1 MSLSMSISGAG
12 RALSTI
18 CRPVSPRG
26 LNTSGLQKF
35 SHMCPISFP
44 SSHQWRL
51 SSWEVCSV
59 VRDPVGVEVN
69 VLLQ

>member
-1 MSLSMSISGAG
+1 MSLSMIVSGAG

-18 CRPVSPRG
+18 CRPVFPRG
-26 LNTSGLQKF
+26 LSTSGLQKF

-44 SSHQWRL
+44 SSHRWRV
-51 SSWEVCSV
+51 SSRQVHSM

-69 VLLQ
+69 ALLQ